1 MKSWMGNSYICSVMK
16 KVLIIAIAAMCVV
29 ACGPRRSAKSQATQK
44 EAEQSEQVQHACCG
58 HHAEAGCP
66 AEAVQK
72 ECEQAVGDACQK
84 VEEACEKVE
93 EACEKAEQ
101 TTKKAARTVQKE
113 CETVKS
119 EGMTVVPLGK
129 KADPKPIKPVPKPVN
144 K

>member
-1 MKSWMGNSYICSVMK
+1 MK
-16 KVLIIAIAAMCVV
+16 KVLIFAIAAMCVV

-44 EAEQSEQVQHACCG
+44 EVEQSEQAEHACCG
-58 HHAEAGCP
+58 HHGEAGCP

-84 VEEACEKVE
+84 VEEACEK
-93 EACEKAEQ
+93 AEQ
-101 TTKKAARTVQKE
+101 TTKKAS
-113 CETVKS
+113 ETVKKES
-119 EGMTVVPLGK
+119 EEVKKEGMTVVPLGR

>member
-1 MKSWMGNSYICSVMK
+1 MGNSYICDVMK

-29 ACGPRRSAKSQATQK
+29 ACGPRRNAKSQEAQK
-44 EAEQSEQVQHACCG
+44 EAEQSEKVEHACCG
-58 HHAEAGCP
+58 NHGEAGCP

-72 ECEQAVGDACQK
+72 ESEQLVGDACQK

-101 TTKKAARTVQKE
+101 TTKKAA
-113 CETVKS
+113 ETVKKESENAKS

>member
-1 MKSWMGNSYICSVMK
+1 MKSWMGNSYICDVMK

-29 ACGPRRSAKSQATQK
+29 ACGPRRGAKSQAAQK
-44 EAEQSEQVQHACCG
+44 EAEQSEKVEHACCG
-58 HHAEAGCP
+58 NHGEAGCP

-84 VEEACEKVE
+84 VEEACEK
-93 EACEKAEQ
+93 AEQ
-101 TTKKAARTVQKE
+101 TTKKAS
-113 CETVKS
+113 ETVKKES
-119 EGMTVVPLGK
+119 EEVKKEGMTVVPLGR

>member
-1 MKSWMGNSYICSVMK
+1 MGNSYICDVMK

-29 ACGPRRSAKSQATQK
+29 ACGPRRNAKSQAAQK
-44 EAEQSEQVQHACCG
+44 EAEKSEKVEHSCCG
-58 HHAEAGCP
+58 NHSEAGCP